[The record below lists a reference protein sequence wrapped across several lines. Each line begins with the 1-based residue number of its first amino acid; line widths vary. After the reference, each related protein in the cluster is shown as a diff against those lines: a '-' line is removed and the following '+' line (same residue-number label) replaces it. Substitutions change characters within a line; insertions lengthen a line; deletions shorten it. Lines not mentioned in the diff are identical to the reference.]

1 MIEGT
6 MESLIHDIRYGLR
19 LIAKS
24 PGFSLVAVLA
34 LALGLCANTTIF
46 SFINGLLFRPLSGLK
61 DPERLVAVYTSD
73 FSSGLYGGSSFP
85 DYIDFRNQADTL
97 EGLAAYEGA
106 VMTLSA
112 ADGAERLRGTYVTG
126 NYFEV
131 LGVKPTVGRLL
142 QTTDDVTSE
151 TPPVVISYALWQ
163 RHFHADSSIVG
174 QTLKLNGKVYPIIGV
189 TEQSFRG
196 LRLGLPPEF
205 WLPMGAFPSYS
216 AAGRGDRGIELTG
229 RLKSGVSISQAN
241 AQITTIA
248 ARLAQAYPDTN
259 LGTLERP
266 NEPRPMT
273 VVRESRVEP
282 EAQVNIRF
290 VTMLLLAAVGLVLL
304 IVCANVAN
312 LTMAR
317 ASVRRREIAIRSAL
331 GARRTRVVRQLLTE
345 SFLLAVIGGSIGLVA
360 TQWTSRSLT
369 AFFPPEDAA
378 GLDLSIDWR
387 VLGFSLGLT
396 ILTGLVFGLVPALQ
410 STSASLTT
418 SLKDEATQGTRLKR
432 FGLRNALV
440 ISQLA
445 LSLVLLIGAALFVRS
460 LIKALSFDAGFASQN
475 LLIASI
481 ETRGTA
487 LNKQQGLALYDE
499 ATRRVSTMPG
509 VESVSMTRVV
519 PISGGGQR
527 RGTLYEGYEPK
538 PNEDTETNTNIVGL
552 NFFSTMGIPIVQG
565 RDFNT
570 YDVETS
576 PRVVIVNEEVARRYF
591 AGNAIG
597 KKIRFGDAKNP
608 QREIVG
614 IARNAKYRNLREQ
627 TLPFI
632 YLPLGQE
639 YQPGMTLMVRTQ
651 SNPSGFVP
659 SLRNEMRALNR
670 DVPVFSVQTMTD
682 RIGSQLSAER
692 MIAVLLSIF
701 SGVALLLAAIGVYGV
716 MAYAVAQRT
725 REIGIRMALGAEG
738 KDILKLIVSQGLILV
753 VIGTGVGLMLSLAF
767 TRVLQTLLFDV
778 SATDP
783 LAFGAIIALLMLVG
797 LLACYLPARR
807 ATKVDPLVAL
817 RYE

>member
-1 MIEGT
+1 MDT
-6 MESLIHDIRYGLR
+6 FVHDMRYGLR
-19 LIAKS
+19 LFTKS

-34 LALGLCANTTIF
+34 LALGICANTTIF
-46 SFINGLLFRPLSGLK
+46 SFINGLLLRPLSGLK
-61 DPERLVAVYTSD
+61 EPERLVAVYTSD
-73 FSSGLYGGSSFP
+73 YSSGRYGGSSFP
-85 DYIDFRNQADTL
+85 DYIDFRNQADAF

-112 ADGAERLRGTYVTG
+112 ADGAERLRGAYVTG

-131 LGVKPTVGRLL
+131 LGVKPTLGRLL
-142 QTTDDVTSE
+142 QSADDVLSE
-151 TPPVVISYALWQ
+151 TPPIVISYSLWQ

-174 QTLKLNGKVYPIIGV
+174 HTLKLNGKVYPIIGV
-189 TEQSFRG
+189 TDQSFRG

-205 WLPMGAFPSYS
+205 WLPMGAFPTYS
-216 AAGRGDRGIELTG
+216 AAYRGDRGIELTG
-229 RLKSGVSISQAN
+229 RLKPGVSIAQAQT
-241 AQITTIA
+241 QITTIA
-248 ARLAQAYPDTN
+248 ARLAQAYPETN

-290 VTMLLLAAVGLVLL
+290 VTILLLAAVALVLL

-312 LTMAR
+312 LMMAR
-317 ASVRRREIAIRSAL
+317 ASVRRREIAIRLAL
-331 GARRTRVVRQLLTE
+331 GARRGRVIRQLLTE
-345 SFLLAVIGGSIGLVA
+345 SFLLAFIGGSVGLLV

-369 AFFPPEDAA
+369 AFFPADDAA

-396 ILTGLVFGLVPALQ
+396 LLTGIVFGLAPALQ
-410 STSASLTT
+410 STRASLTT
-418 SLKDEATQGTRLKR
+418 SLKDEPTHGTRLR
-432 FGLRNALV
+432 NFGLRNALV
-440 ISQLA
+440 VSQLA

-460 LIKALSFDAGFASQN
+460 LIKAVSFDPGFASQN

-499 ATRRVSTMPG
+499 AVRRVSTMSG
-509 VESVSMTRVV
+509 VQSVTTTRVI

-527 RGTLYEGYEPK
+527 RGTHFEGYEPK

-565 RDFNT
+565 RDFNSH
-570 YDVETS
+570 DVESS
-576 PRVVIVNEEVARRYF
+576 PLVVIVNEEVARRYF
-591 AGNAIG
+591 GGQNAIG
-597 KKIRFGDAKNP
+597 RKIRFGGADIP

-627 TLPFI
+627 QLPFI
-632 YLPLGQE
+632 YIPLGQE

-651 SNPSGFVP
+651 SDPSAFVP
-659 SLRNEMRALNR
+659 SLRNEIRSLTK

-701 SGVALLLAAIGVYGV
+701 SSVALLLAAIGVYGV
-716 MAYAVAQRT
+716 IAYSVAQRT

-738 KDILKLIVSQGLILV
+738 KDILKLIVSQGLTLV
-753 VIGTGVGLMLSLAF
+753 VIGAGIGLLLSLAF
-767 TRVLQTLLFDV
+767 TRLLQTLLFGV

-783 LAFGAIIALLMLVG
+783 LTFGAIVALLMLVG
-797 LLACYLPARR
+797 LVACYLPARR